1 MGLPTETSLM
11 QQWGL
16 LAASRVLLVLL
27 KGRRQRAWGETAPA
41 HGSREQMAAAAP
53 TAVPME
59 AIGLGEHLP
68 IRGILGSW
76 DTGPTAHHIPSQ
88 TACPKIR
95 HLSAHHQSQ
104 SPSPAGQAPKQHTA
118 KAQSGVTTGSFSFLL
133 FHFLPSFFFFFKPE
147 IKVKCEVET
156 IRHGK

>member
-1 MGLPTETSLM
+1 M

-16 LAASRVLLVLL
+16 LAASRALLVLL

-59 AIGLGEHLP
+59 ATGLGEHLP

-88 TACPKIR
+88 TACPPKPEP
-95 HLSAHHQSQ
+95 LSCRTGPQTAHSKSTKRGYHWIFLFPHISF
-104 SPSPAGQAPKQHTA
+104 PS
-118 KAQSGVTTGSFSFLL
+118 
-133 FHFLPSFFFFFKPE
+133 FFFFKPE